1 MKDRYK
7 TTFKTWNKVASLY
20 QEKFM
25 DIDLYDDSYEFF
37 CGLFDKPNSQI
48 LEIGCGP
55 GNITRFLLAKRS
67 DLKIKAIDV
76 APNMIE
82 LARENNPKAEFE
94 VMDCRDIHKINDK
107 FDGIICGFCMP
118 YLSEQDCMKMIADCR
133 LLLKDKGI
141 VYFSTIE
148 GNYKDSGFETGSSG
162 DETYVYY
169 YSKEFLV
176 KTLEKNNFKLEN
188 LMTKNYQK
196 ISGKSE
202 VHLIAIAKKYNR

>member
-25 DIDLYDDSYEFF
+25 DIDLYDDSYELF
-37 CGLFDKPNSQI
+37 CGLFDKPNPQI

-55 GNITRFLLAKRS
+55 GNITRFLLAKWPE
-67 DLKIKAIDV
+67 LKIKAIDV
-76 APNMIE
+76 APSMIE
-82 LARENNPKAEFE
+82 LARKNNPKAEFE
-94 VMDCRDIHKINDK
+94 VMDCRDIYKLNDK

-118 YLSEQDCMKMIADCR
+118 YLSKQDCAKMIADCQQ
-133 LLLKDKGI
+133 LLKDNGI

-162 DETYVYY
+162 DQTYVYY
-169 YSKEFLV
+169 YSKEFLIE
-176 KTLEKNNFKLEN
+176 TLGKNNFKMEN
-188 LMTKNYQK
+188 LTTKNYQK
-196 ISGKSE
+196 NSEESE
-202 VHLIAIAKKYNR
+202 VHLIAIAKKNNQ